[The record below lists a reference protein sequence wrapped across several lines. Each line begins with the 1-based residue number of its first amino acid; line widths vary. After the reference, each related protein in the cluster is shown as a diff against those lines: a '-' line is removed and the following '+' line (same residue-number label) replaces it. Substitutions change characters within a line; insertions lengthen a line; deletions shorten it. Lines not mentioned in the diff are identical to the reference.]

1 MRTRATRGIAAL
13 AILGGLLG
21 SPATQ
26 VSAGH
31 DTTEYF
37 DLGKLPGTDFN
48 GKQIFDGL
56 KQFVAGYPERITG
69 TPMEI
74 LAGQHLHSE
83 METLGYNTQT
93 CSLITEARVNCDE
106 GPGVGI
112 KAIVAIKP
120 GTTRPDEWIMFMG
133 HYDTLPTTIDGAYD
147 NGAGTNFI
155 RYLAKEFA
163 NVQTNRSLAFVF
175 YNGEEEGVVA
185 SDFHAKYLKAS
196 GQKITAVLGFDM
208 VGIAFPVATPAV
220 RNCMCMFHGRD
231 DDALAR
237 PLLEFVNY
245 DYLGFPGRGSG
256 TSRQA
261 RLVGDNTRNSDESS
275 FEDQGYFT
283 LRWAGMRNAA
293 DYEAYHEEDDT
304 IQKIIDESGGETY
317 FEQGSENS
325 LKSAYYTALAIDN
338 HLPVPEGT
346 VSTDGLTVNV
356 DASASSDPDAAPTGF
371 SWDFGD
377 GTTATGATGT
387 HRYTDPGSYTVTL
400 TVTDNLWSQVT
411 RSKTFSVDVA

>member
-1 MRTRATRGIAAL
+1 VAAPPF
-13 AILGGLLG
+13 G
-21 SPATQ
+21 SP
-26 VSAGH
+26 
-31 DTTEYF
+31 TTVE
-37 DLGKLPGTDFN
+37 
-48 GKQIFDGL
+48 
-56 KQFVAGYPERITG
+56 
-69 TPMEI
+69 
-74 LAGQHLHSE
+74 
-83 METLGYNTQT
+83 
-93 CSLITEARVNCDE
+93 
-106 GPGVGI
+106 
-112 KAIVAIKP
+112 
-120 GTTRPDEWIMFMG
+120 
-133 HYDTLPTTIDGAYD
+133 GAYD

-175 YNGEEEGVVA
+175 YNGEEEGVLA
-185 SDFHAKYLKAS
+185 SDIHAKYLKAS

-208 VGIAFPVATPAV
+208 VGIAFPVATPAA
-220 RNCMCMFHGRD
+220 RNCLCMFHGQD
-231 DDALAR
+231 DDALGR

-245 DYLGFPGRGSG
+245 DFLGFPGRGSP

-261 RLVGDNTRNSDESS
+261 RVVGDNTRNSDESS
-275 FEDQGYFT
+275 FNEQGYFT

-356 DASASSDPDAAPTGF
+356 DASGSSDPDAAPTGF
-371 SWDFGD
+371 TWDFGD
-377 GTTATGATGT
+377 GTTATGATAT
-387 HRYTDPGSYTVTL
+387 HRYAAPGTYTVTL